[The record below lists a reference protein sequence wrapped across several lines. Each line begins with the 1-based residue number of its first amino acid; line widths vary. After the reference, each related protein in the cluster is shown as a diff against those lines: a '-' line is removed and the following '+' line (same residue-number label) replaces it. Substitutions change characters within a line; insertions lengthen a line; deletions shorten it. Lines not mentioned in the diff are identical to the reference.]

1 MTNTKVYLA
10 VYKGT
15 KDGKGAN
22 IQLVRLTDWAIRKI
36 TRGAYSHCEIA
47 VNLGGKYECFS
58 ASLRDGGVRRKLMYL
73 QHEKWDLIELPE
85 AFAEQARALYRKTLG
100 AKYDTWGVFATVLP
114 RVQGS
119 RDKCGRA
126 GRQRA
131 ARTRCPAGRRQ
142 RRPRQ
147 PGTLTPRC
155 RPLAGSGPAMYSPHR
170 FENPTGFTP
179 QA

>member
-73 QHEKWDLIELPE
+73 QHEKWDLIELPD

-114 RVQGS
+114 SVQGS
-119 RDKCGRA
+119 RDKWFCSEWC
-126 GRQRA
+126 A
-131 ARTRCPAGRRQ
+131 AALGLL
-142 RRPRQ
+142 Q
-147 PGTLTPRC
+147 PEK
-155 RPLAGSGPAMYSPHR
+155 YSPNSLAKL
-170 FENPTGFTP
+170 FQGV
-179 QA
+179 